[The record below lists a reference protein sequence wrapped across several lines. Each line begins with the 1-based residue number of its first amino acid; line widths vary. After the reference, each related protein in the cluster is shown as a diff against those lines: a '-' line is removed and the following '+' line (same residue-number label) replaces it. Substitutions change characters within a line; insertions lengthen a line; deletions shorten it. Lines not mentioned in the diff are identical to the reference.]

1 MARPGFGNFS
11 NISYRGVPM
20 NKKKKD
26 ILIVA
31 GAVALGIIPWIFYD
45 ITGDVSHALYGL
57 AIDTSLFTLAL
68 MDCIIDLKKTIKE
81 IVKNDN
87 ENNA

>member
-1 MARPGFGNFS
+1 
-11 NISYRGVPM
+11 M
-20 NKKKKD
+20 NKKKD

-31 GAVALGIIPWIFYD
+31 GGVVLAIIPWIFYD

-57 AIDTSLFTLAL
+57 AIDMSLIALAL
-68 MDCIIDLKKTIKE
+68 MDCIIDLKKLIKE
-81 IVKNDN
+81 IVKNDD

>member
-1 MARPGFGNFS
+1 MAVVSVGNIG
-11 NISYRGVPM
+11 NYRYRGVLM

-87 ENNA
+87 KNNA

>member
-11 NISYRGVPM
+11 YISYRGVLM
-20 NKKKKD
+20 NKKIRD

-45 ITGDVSHALYGL
+45 LTGDVSHALYGL
-57 AIDTSLFTLAL
+57 AIDMSLMTMGVL
-68 MDCIIDLKKTIKE
+68 DCISDLRKTIKE
-81 IVKNDN
+81 VIKNDD